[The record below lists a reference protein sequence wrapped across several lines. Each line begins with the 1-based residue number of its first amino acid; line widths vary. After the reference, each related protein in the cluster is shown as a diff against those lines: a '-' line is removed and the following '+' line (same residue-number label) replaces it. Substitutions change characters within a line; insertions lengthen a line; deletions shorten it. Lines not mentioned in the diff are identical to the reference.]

1 MAMKNRKHME
11 KLMIDHPGWND
22 KNNMLTKPIQKRRVP
37 VSVCLSKLGNQG
49 SQHRKKGT
57 SAGHFS
63 RSKLAPS
70 SRRTRSPRRQFLYQE
85 GMEFNQSILNLTR
98 KKMDLTR
105 NDAFFYII
113 TKKI

>member
-1 MAMKNRKHME
+1 
-11 KLMIDHPGWND
+11 
-22 KNNMLTKPIQKRRVP
+22 MLTKPIQKRGVP

-70 SRRTRSPRRQFLYQE
+70 SRRTRSPRRQFLYRE
-85 GMEFNQSILNLTR
+85 GMEFNQGILYLTR

-105 NDAFFYII
+105 NDPFFKVI
-113 TKKI
+113 TKKIETKNVRIQAATGSE